1 MLPLEYAV
9 HILCFNHSCTQHQTL
24 SVSHDNH
31 TKARHPP
38 ERKRKQEVSHH
49 AHGSLFKKKK
59 RKEGKMTMYIGIGMY
74 MTGFQQKYMWYVE
87 Q

>member
-1 MLPLEYAV
+1 MYTT
-9 HILCFNHSCTQHQTL
+9 SKL

-31 TKARHPP
+31 TKARHPR
-38 ERKRKQEVSHH
+38 EKKKKT
-49 AHGSLFKKKK
+49 GSESSCSWFLVQKKK
-59 RKEGKMTMYIGIGMY
+59 RKDGKMTMYIGIGMY

>member
-1 MLPLEYAV
+1 MLPLEYAM

-38 ERKRKQEVSHH
+38 ERKRKEEVSHR
-49 AHGSLFKKKK
+49 AHGSLFKKKEK
-59 RKEGKMTMYIGIGMY
+59 RGEDDNVYWNWNVYDWVSTKI
-74 MTGFQQKYMWYVE
+74 YVVC
-87 Q
+87 